1 MKNLVICLFICIG
14 LWSCDQKKSTF
25 FIIEGVIEGVNDSTL
40 VYVSYLTENNGKW
53 KEVSDTAYLK
63 NSKFYLKGSIN
74 ELTGAYLICDNIVI
88 PLYLEPTI
96 IRLVIDKN
104 NPYDYELSGTSIEKE
119 SIELRNLLSEDMKI
133 YDSIGDSIQKIFN
146 QIDLHDNEASII
158 ADLKQRAY
166 HFKDAAIMNAK
177 KLDSIQLN
185 FIVKHNTYQIAPYLL
200 YRLSR
205 NNIISNDTIVAIYNS
220 LPKQTKTTLMG
231 RLASAQIQETE
242 LSLNKKNILVGDIA
256 PDFSKKSI
264 HGEIIRLSDFRN
276 KNYVLLD
283 FWASWC
289 GPCLKAIPQL
299 KKIQNDYSNKGLKI
313 IGISSDGD
321 EQDWCNT
328 VEKYQLESWVH
339 ISSYIDP
346 NDYFC
351 NANDLSIIYD
361 IKSIPVYILID
372 KHGKVCAR
380 WQHIGN
386 AELDFIDKFLVNNKG
401 L

>member
-1 MKNLVICLFICIG
+1 M
-14 LWSCDQKKSTF
+14 
-25 FIIEGVIEGVNDSTL
+25 
-40 VYVSYLTENNGKW
+40 
-53 KEVSDTAYLK
+53 
-63 NSKFYLKGSIN
+63 
-74 ELTGAYLICDNIVI
+74 
-88 PLYLEPTI
+88 
-96 IRLVIDKN
+96 
-104 NPYDYELSGTSIEKE
+104 
-119 SIELRNLLSEDMKI
+119 
-133 YDSIGDSIQKIFN
+133 
-146 QIDLHDNEASII
+146 
-158 ADLKQRAY
+158 
-166 HFKDAAIMNAK
+166 
-177 KLDSIQLN
+177 
-185 FIVKHNTYQIAPYLL
+185 
-200 YRLSR
+200 
-205 NNIISNDTIVAIYNS
+205 
-220 LPKQTKTTLMG
+220 PKQTKTTLMG

-361 IKSIPVYILID
+361 IKSITVYILID